1 VSGSY
6 DCADRRPARW
16 VALTCIRASSIVVKV
31 GGLAAASK
39 EGTNE
44 LHRFP
49 TSGRLPAFGAG
60 FF

>member
-1 VSGSY
+1 
-6 DCADRRPARW
+6 
-16 VALTCIRASSIVVKV
+16 LTCIRASSIVVKV

-44 LHRFP
+44 FHRFP